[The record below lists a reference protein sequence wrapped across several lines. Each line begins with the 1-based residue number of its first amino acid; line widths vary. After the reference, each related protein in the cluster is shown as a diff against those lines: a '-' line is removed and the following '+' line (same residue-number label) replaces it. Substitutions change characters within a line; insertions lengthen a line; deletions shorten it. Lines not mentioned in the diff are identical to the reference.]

1 MTTNLL
7 IKKLTK
13 LIEDTCKKPSN
24 IYGYGAWS
32 QHIKKVIYFA
42 KILAQKNN
50 ADKQIV
56 EISAIL
62 HDYASV
68 LDSKMYSKHEIFG
81 AKLAQDL
88 LQKDNYPQDK
98 IDRVKNCI
106 LNHRGSKPRTKM
118 TIEEICI
125 ADADAMAHFTS
136 IGSLFYLCFN
146 THKLSIEESEKWILK
161 KLERSYK
168 KISPMAREIIN
179 PYYISAQKI
188 LNHDQ

>member
-7 IKKLTK
+7 IKKLSK
-13 LIEDTCKKPSN
+13 LVEDTCKKPSN
-24 IYGYGAWS
+24 IYGYSAWS
-32 QHIKKVIYFA
+32 QHIKKVIYFS
-42 KILAQKNN
+42 KILAKKNN
-50 ADKQIV
+50 ADKEIV

-68 LDSKMYSKHEIFG
+68 LDSKMYPEHEVFG

-88 LQKDNYPQDK
+88 LQKYNYPQDK
-98 IDRVKNCI
+98 IDKVKLCI
-106 LNHRGSKPRTKM
+106 LNHRGSKPRIKM
-118 TIEEICI
+118 TVEETCV

-168 KISPMAREIIN
+168 KISPMARKIIN